1 MFPLLWSPA
10 GTPFISSQQLNHL
23 TCVYLGPLR
32 WRRSGA
38 GGGGKKGQ
46 GEEEEGEEMMMIVSR
61 CCSITFYLEIKIK
74 VMLQQE
80 KKGRKEDSV

>member
-1 MFPLLWSPA
+1 
-10 GTPFISSQQLNHL
+10 
-23 TCVYLGPLR
+23 
-32 WRRSGA
+32 
-38 GGGGKKGQ
+38 
-46 GEEEEGEEMMMIVSR
+46 MMMIVSR